1 MISFHR
7 ILAYTVRHLY
17 LYKRSMPRLMEV
29 FYWPVL
35 DLLVWGFV
43 TVYLSRQSGEVPQ
56 FVTFFLGALILWDIL
71 FRSQQ
76 GISVSFL
83 EDVWSRNL
91 LNIFVSPMSATE
103 YVLSLLFL
111 YLLETRIAPVYEFLG
126 QRGFND
132 PGTLIAAVVVAPF
145 VEEFAKALGVLRVRR
160 FMDEPEDGLVYGG
173 TAGLGFAATE
183 NLFYGL
189 YFLAATDS
197 LETSLLLI
205 GIRSVS
211 SAFLHASATASTGY
225 GLAKSRLWGQSAIP
239 WYLLAVL
246 LHASFNLMASF
257 GEQLSGTYGDS
268 AALIG
273 LVAAI
278 AFGLLAFALV
288 RKKIRDKDVGWHPS

>member
-1 MISFHR
+1 MALTTTTLIVLLLASF
-7 ILAYTVRHLY
+7 IPPIVW
-17 LYKRSMPRLMEV
+17 V
-29 FYWPVL
+29 VL
-35 DLLVWGFV
+35 LRNTERYGREPAGRVIQAFLWGAV
-43 TVYLSRQSGEVPQ
+43 VAVII
-56 FVTFFLGALILWDIL
+56 AI
-71 FRSQQ
+71 
-76 GISVSFL
+76 
-83 EDVWSRNL
+83 
-91 LNIFVSPMSATE
+91 
-103 YVLSLLFL
+103 VLSLLFL

-246 LHASFNLMASF
+246 LHASFNLMASL